1 MDSEDKSDINRP
13 TSSDLEGRKPTL
25 IRREIPKAPGVYVKG
40 SIYGMPVWCTA
51 DTGASRTIVSVK
63 TFKNIQKH
71 KTVELDTTTQTPL
84 EQADGSKLDDAGTA
98 LLDMELGNARV
109 IKDITVADISD
120 EVLLGLDI
128 SESFDVLT
136 SSSEVIIDGITIPA
150 FIVKPLESSMAR
162 LARDITIPALSE
174 IIVDVHVD
182 PTDCDLLIEPVNDLV
197 ETYSILMATSLVR
210 LQPNGLVMVRIM
222 NP

>member
-25 IRREIPKAPGVYVKG
+25 IRREIPKAPGVYVKD
-40 SIYGMPVWCTA
+40 SIYGMPGWSTV
-51 DTGASRTIVSVK
+51 DTGASRIIVSMK

-84 EQADGSKLDDAGTA
+84 EQADGSKLDDAGIA
-98 LLDMELGNARV
+98 LLDMELGKARV

-136 SSSEVIIDGITIPA
+136 SSSEVIIDGIAIPA
-150 FIVKPLESSMAR
+150 FIVKPL
-162 LARDITIPALSE
+162 DITIPALSE
-174 IIVDVHVD
+174 IIVDVHVECEMEH
-182 PTDCDLLIEPVNDLV
+182 PTECVCLLN
-197 ETYSILMATSLVR
+197 
-210 LQPNGLVMVRIM
+210 Q
-222 NP
+222 